1 MNNKQKFGYTI
12 LGAVIMLIGVGVGA
26 IVSPPLTAQRNG
38 VFGKIQCT
46 ELTVI
51 DKSGEPAIRLKTND
65 KLGPDN
71 HIVIYDPLKQKSA
84 IRLSSRVLHEW
95 VSNHVDI
102 FNPETGTSGISLDAY
117 DSFSAIDLSAGDRHP
132 KMLGAQQLI
141 GLVASRG
148 HGGQIFV
155 TSPEGREIH
164 FRVNDRADND
174 DAKSY
179 IGIFDSES
187 NLMWIV
193 P

>member
-12 LGAVIMLIGVGVGA
+12 LGAVIMLIGIGMGV
-26 IVSPPLTAQRNG
+26 IVSPPLIAQRDG
-38 VFGKIQCT
+38 VFGNIQCT
-46 ELTVI
+46 ELEVV
-51 DKSGEPAIRLKTND
+51 DKYGEPAIRLKTND
-65 KLGPDN
+65 RFGPDN
-71 HIVIYDPLKQKSA
+71 HIIIYDPLKRKEA

-95 VSNHVDI
+95 VSNRVDI
-102 FNPETGTSGISLDAY
+102 FNPETGTSGISLNAY
-117 DSFSAIDLSAGDRHP
+117 DSFSAVYLSAGDRRP

-148 HGGQIFV
+148 HGGKIFV
-155 TSPEGREIH
+155 TSPEGREILL
-164 FRVNDRADND
+164 RVDDRADND